1 MKNQT
6 AMRFVPRRQRGA
18 ALIVSLLMLMII
30 SIIGV
35 VAMRT
40 SIFNAKIS
48 ASTQGSVMS
57 FQAAESALAVLLD
70 QGMGATEAALARRSI
85 GDATPVEGCLSASDL
100 NKSGACAAS
109 DYLDQRG
116 LLKASWQMVAGPTQG
131 LDLTGEDQGGF
142 QVSTSGGDSSLP
154 ADCTFV
160 AVGEG
165 QMEVLNIQD
174 HNVQEFA
181 RRCFL
186 TQEG

>member
-6 AMRFVPRRQRGA
+6 AFRFVPHGQKGA

-48 ASTQGSVMS
+48 ATTQGSVMS
-57 FQAAESALAVLLD
+57 FQAAESALAILLD
-70 QGMGATEAALARRSI
+70 QGMTATEAAIARRSI
-85 GDATPVEGCLSASDL
+85 NDPTPVAGCVAASEL
-100 NKSGACAAS
+100 NKAGDCTKA

-116 LLKASWQMVAGPTQG
+116 LVKSSWKLVAGPTRG
-131 LDLTGEDQGGF
+131 LDLTGEDMGGF
-142 QVSTSGGDSSLP
+142 QISVTGGDSSLP

-165 QMEVLNIQD
+165 QMPVLNIQD
-174 HNVQEFA
+174 YNVQEFA